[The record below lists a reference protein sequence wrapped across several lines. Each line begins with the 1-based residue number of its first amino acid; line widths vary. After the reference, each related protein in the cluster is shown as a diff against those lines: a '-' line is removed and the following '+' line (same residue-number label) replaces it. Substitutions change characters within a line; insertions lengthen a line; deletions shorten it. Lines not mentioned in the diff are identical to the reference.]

1 MFASLHTP
9 FPALAI
15 GFSSRWLVGLGLLI
29 ATATLGFWIWP
40 LSMSWELASAVGVV
54 MGAWLVALLW
64 GRQREASWRRQ
75 LTEQLLSV
83 QRTKGELGSLC
94 PIPATAPPAQ
104 GWNYL
109 LAKVQ
114 QQSVWNGVERRL
126 SESVNA
132 QQARQWEAMVH
143 AQSDGIVLCDDAG
156 RILQANRASAAILG
170 KGELASLLGK
180 DWQEVLRSVVGE
192 EAFEQSLVDTFAG
205 SLHRVVEVQPAS
217 GNGERIWRVSVR
229 HATHSPQG
237 MAHTIWSIRDI
248 TQARLA
254 EQAREQFVATATH
267 ELRTPLANIRA
278 YAETLGMEEE
288 LSVEMQRDFC
298 NTINNEASRLARFI
312 DDLLNVSQMEAGS
325 ITLRIHEI
333 HLDRLLEEIVDH
345 HRPLANDKAQSFEY
359 QPPPKIPRI
368 HGDKDKLA
376 AALTNLLGNA
386 IKYTPNGGRV
396 QLKVEY
402 DASKIYMH
410 VEDTG
415 FGIAPEELSQLG
427 SKFFR
432 SHDDRVQSIQG
443 NGLGLAFTQEVARL
457 HGGNLGIRSQL
468 NAGSC
473 FTLELPLA

>member
-1 MFASLHTP
+1 
-9 FPALAI
+9 
-15 GFSSRWLVGLGLLI
+15 
-29 ATATLGFWIWP
+29 
-40 LSMSWELASAVGVV
+40 
-54 MGAWLVALLW
+54 
-64 GRQREASWRRQ
+64 
-75 LTEQLLSV
+75 
-83 QRTKGELGSLC
+83 
-94 PIPATAPPAQ
+94 
-104 GWNYL
+104 
-109 LAKVQ
+109 
-114 QQSVWNGVERRL
+114 
-126 SESVNA
+126 
-132 QQARQWEAMVH
+132 
-143 AQSDGIVLCDDAG
+143 
-156 RILQANRASAAILG
+156 
-170 KGELASLLGK
+170 
-180 DWQEVLRSVVGE
+180 
-192 EAFEQSLVDTFAG
+192 
-205 SLHRVVEVQPAS
+205 
-217 GNGERIWRVSVR
+217 
-229 HATHSPQG
+229 
-237 MAHTIWSIRDI
+237 
-248 TQARLA
+248 
-254 EQAREQFVATATH
+254 
-267 ELRTPLANIRA
+267 
-278 YAETLGMEEE
+278 
-288 LSVEMQRDFC
+288 
-298 NTINNEASRLARFI
+298 LARFI

-386 IKYTPNGGRV
+386 IKYTPDGGRV

-402 DASKIYMH
+402 DASKIYIH